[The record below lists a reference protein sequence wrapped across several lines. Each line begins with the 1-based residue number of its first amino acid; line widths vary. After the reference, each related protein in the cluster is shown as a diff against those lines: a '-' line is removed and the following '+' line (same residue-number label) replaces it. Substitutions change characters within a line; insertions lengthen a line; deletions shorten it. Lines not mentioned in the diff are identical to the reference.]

1 MEPHKRKS
9 LATECLAQ
17 FLVVALLVSPVGPAR
32 AAPGQ
37 VVTNGSGT
45 GIPTADGFLFEPE
58 VPFQSLKHVP
68 TWSELEQLLDNPYA
82 YAPDPSTPGND
93 QGFPSYRSRITRRP
107 SYLPAPLPQFLLH
120 PLNYNTLTG
129 EEMRLINPN
138 FQESEFDVIDF
149 LDVQGDP
156 ATGPYV
162 WVTTRTTISAG
173 AERVEPGS
181 IPIDYNNPIGAD
193 EVACVNVTEVS
204 PPEGATMCGGDPGE
218 PGYFGLGVLR
228 PIANYSTPAVPL
240 SLIAPPDVGTGF
252 VLDPAQHRLFDPQRM
267 LPPDG
272 LAGFILPRNASGAF
286 GLRKPTLRVPQV
298 EDMNGQPGSPSAP
311 AYTANVDPDEVTA
324 SNENDFIRSQAIARV
339 LGKALFW
346 DMQVGSDGVQS
357 CGTCHFNGTGTDSR
371 VKNQLNPNHLG
382 GDNTLQVGSTDMDP
396 TNTGLGKAANHTLT
410 AADFPLHRLA
420 VGKEDIAGDPACKT
434 VLTANVS
441 AVPYDPQLAG
451 YQPSQR
457 FSNPP
462 ANRFPTVC
470 DASVVEKDVND
481 VVSSMGVHWGIF
493 KDIAPIG
500 ALIADPSGVSVVA
513 PDLRETATDCNT
525 LPAGAARTACLNA
538 ISDPIAA
545 FAGTA
550 GTGEAGIKNEFR
562 RVEPRNTPT
571 MQAGSFNF
579 DNFWDGRARH
589 DFNGGSV
596 FGAGDPQAH
605 VFVCEGTNS
614 AGSCTGNALVPT
626 RQIIRFTSIASLATG
641 PALSEFEMSFFGRN
655 WAKLGKKL
663 LQPSQADTP
672 APSAARGAVT
682 PLGNQL
688 VDPTDSVLG
697 PYSNQGGSACASV
710 PAADR
715 SPGSPAPGKPGL
727 CISYLGLIRQA
738 FYPALWGKSG
748 RHLNGCYTDGRIE
761 IHPNQCGTSGNP
773 AASVRVLNHD
783 PAQGPVESVI
793 AVNNDP
799 FDGYVLSV
807 ANNAAVKAN
816 TNQFTQ
822 MEANF
827 SLFWG
832 LSVNAW
838 IQILVPDDTPF
849 DRFQDINP
857 DAFAAL
863 GEPGEFGLVS
873 DLPNCPVPGQR
884 IAPTPGNPLGGCFT
898 PYGNFKRDDGL
909 TALLNATGEG
919 AGNPTLVTVSGTRNA
934 ADPDPLLGLDI
945 FFASNLSLKNP
956 NFRTGRCGECH
967 AIPTLTDHTMPFT
980 SKINLMD
987 AVAEFATPGVELIL
1001 EPLARLRVISGFLLE
1016 SELVENGQ
1024 DAIERRIVNQ
1034 SIVPNPVDGLAYPGA
1049 TKDGL
1054 IAHDG
1059 TRWGDWTGADSA
1071 FLDNGI
1077 YNLGI
1082 RPTAEDIG
1090 RGGNDAFGW
1099 PLSLA
1104 ALMMKNLAGEGYNP
1118 GGDNPVDNFAQPLV
1132 PRPILTVDPLDL
1144 ESAFE
1149 PTAQD
1154 PQINPGFEGEPANP
1168 MLPAYLGDFA
1178 NNLTVGDFPPE
1189 VDEAGGAIGGMVN
1202 VLTDVAMIE
1211 GFMDTLGP
1219 FNPANVSAE
1228 VLNYGGMSE
1237 RDGDIRAQMGTWP
1250 NVNRVGRMGSFKA
1263 APLRNVEL
1271 TGPYFHNGGKLT
1283 LRQVV
1288 DFYTRGGDFP
1298 ITNASHRDFNLVN
1311 MNVEIQS
1318 NLSEEEKVALVDFL
1332 LELTDERNRFAR
1344 APFDKPEVIVPVDGL
1359 APDNKLGRANLL
1371 SQASFVSITAV
1382 GAAGG
1387 VEETPFMNLTKVR
1400 LVGAAANRGSPEC
1413 DFDGKAGTGRVS
1425 HYCH

>member
-1 MEPHKRKS
+1 VKSHKKS
-9 LATECLAQ
+9 LVTECLAEVLILA
-17 FLVVALLVSPVGPAR
+17 LVVVPVAPVR
-32 AAPGQ
+32 AEPGDI
-37 VVTNGSGT
+37 VVNGAST

-68 TWSELEQLLDNPYA
+68 TWSELEQMLDNPYA
-82 YAPDPSTPGND
+82 FAPDPGTPGND
-93 QGFPSYRSRITRRP
+93 QGFPSYRSNITRRP
-107 SYLPAPLPQFLLH
+107 SFLPQPLPQFHVH

-138 FQESEFDVIDF
+138 FPETEFDVIDQLV
-149 LDVQGDP
+149 LDGDP
-156 ATGPYV
+156 LTGTYT
-162 WVTTRTTISAG
+162 WVTTTTTISAG
-173 AERVEPGS
+173 ADRVEEGS
-181 IPIDYNNPIGAD
+181 IPIDYNNPIGTD
-193 EVACVNVTEVS
+193 DPVCVTVIEVV
-204 PPEGATMCGGDPGE
+204 PPEGAILCGGDPGE
-218 PGYFGLGVLR
+218 PGYFGFGVLR

-240 SLIAPPDVGTGF
+240 SVLAPPAAGTGF
-252 VLDPAQHRLFDPQRM
+252 VLNPALHRLWDPQR
-267 LPPDG
+267 LAPPDG
-272 LAGFILPRNASGAF
+272 LAGFILPRSASTGAF
-286 GLRKPTLRVPQV
+286 GLRKPSLRVPQV
-298 EDMNGQPGSPSAP
+298 ADMNGAPGSPAIP
-311 AYTANVDPDEVTA
+311 AYTANVDPDDVTA
-324 SNENDFIRSQAIARV
+324 SNENDFIRSQTLARV

-382 GDNTLQVGSTDMDP
+382 NDLTFQVGDTNLDP
-396 TNTGLGKAANHTLT
+396 SDPSAGKAANYTLT
-410 AADFPLHRLA
+410 PADFPLHR
-420 VGKEDIAGDPACKT
+420 VTNPDVAGDPACT
-434 VLTANVS
+434 TALTANVS
-441 AVPYDPQLAG
+441 AIPYDPQQAG

-457 FSNPP
+457 FSNPQTGVH
-462 ANRFPTVC
+462 TVC
-470 DASVVEKDVND
+470 DAANTEKDVND

-493 KDIAPIG
+493 KDIPPIG
-500 ALIADPSGVSVVA
+500 QFISDPSGVAVVP

-525 LPAGAARTACLNA
+525 LPVGPARTACLAA
-538 ISDPIAA
+538 ISDPIPG
-545 FAGTA
+545 FAGAA
-550 GTGEAGIKNEFR
+550 GTGEPGVRNEFR

-571 MQAGSFNF
+571 MQAAAFNF

-589 DFNGGSV
+589 DFNGASV
-596 FGAGDPQAH
+596 FGAADPQAH
-605 VFVCEGTNS
+605 VFVCESVNAGGT
-614 AGSCTGNALVPT
+614 CTGNALVAT
-626 RQIIRFTSIASLATG
+626 RQIIRFVSIASLATG
-641 PALSEFEMSFFGRN
+641 PALSEFEMSLFGRN
-655 WAKLGKKL
+655 WSKLGKKL
-663 LQPSQADTP
+663 LQPVQDPTP

-688 VDPTDSVLG
+688 VSTTDSVLG
-697 PYSNQGGSACASV
+697 PYSNQGGSACASLPV
-710 PAADR
+710 ADR

-738 FYPALWGKSG
+738 FYPALWGRSG
-748 RHLNGCYTDGRIE
+748 RHLNGCYTDGRTE
-761 IHPNQCGTSGNP
+761 IHPNQCGTGSNP
-773 AASVRVLNHD
+773 AAAVRVLNHD
-783 PAQGPVESVI
+783 PAKGPVETVL
-793 AVNNDP
+793 ALNADP
-799 FDGYVLSV
+799 FDGYVLSI
-807 ANNAAVKAN
+807 ANGAAVKAN

-857 DAFAAL
+857 DAFAGL

-873 DLPNCPVPGQR
+873 DLPNCTTPGQR
-884 IAPTPGNPLGGCFT
+884 IAPAPGNPMGSCFT
-898 PYGNFKRDDGL
+898 PYGNFKRDPGL
-909 TALLNATGEG
+909 TALLNALGEG
-919 AGNPTLVTVSGTRNA
+919 GGDPTLVTVPGTRNPS
-934 ADPDPLLGLDI
+934 DPDPLLGLDI
-945 FFASNLSLKNP
+945 FFSSNLSLKNP

-987 AVAEFATPGVELIL
+987 AVAEFVTPGVELVL
-1001 EPLARLRVISGFLLE
+1001 EPLARLRVITGFLLE

-1024 DAIERRIVNQ
+1024 DAIERRIVDQ

-1049 TKDGL
+1049 TAQGL
-1054 IAHDG
+1054 PGFGA
-1059 TRWGDWTGADSA
+1059 WTGADQA
-1071 FLDNGI
+1071 FLDNGM

-1082 RPTAEDIG
+1082 RPISEDIG

-1099 PLSLA
+1099 PLSLS
-1104 ALMMKNLAGEGYNP
+1104 ALMLKNLAGPDYNP
-1118 GGDNPVDNFAQPLV
+1118 GGDDPLNNFAQP
-1132 PRPILTVDPLDL
+1132 PAPGIPILTVDALDL

-1168 MLPAYLGDFA
+1168 MIPSYIGDFA

-1211 GFMDTLGP
+1211 GFMDNLGP
-1219 FNPANVSAE
+1219 FNPGNTSAE
-1228 VLNYGGMSE
+1228 VLNFGGFSDRPGDL
-1237 RDGDIRAQMGTWP
+1237 RDQMGTWP

-1298 ITNASHRDFNLVN
+1298 ISNSAHRDFNLVN

-1332 LELTDERNRFAR
+1332 LEITDERNRFAR
-1344 APFDKPEVIVPVDGL
+1344 APFDKPEVIVPMDGL
-1359 APDNKLGRANLL
+1359 APDNKTGRTAMLADPRY
-1371 SQASFVSITAV
+1371 QSITEV
-1382 GAAGG
+1382 GAGG
-1387 VEETPFMNLTKVR
+1387 TATPEPSFMNLTKVR
-1400 LVGAAANRGSPEC
+1400 VSGAAANRGSPEC
-1413 DFDGKAGTGRVS
+1413 DFDGSAGTGRVS

>member
-1 MEPHKRKS
+1 VESHKKP
-9 LATECLAQ
+9 LVTECLARV
-17 FLVVALLVSPVGPAR
+17 LILALLVYPGSPVR
-32 AAPGQ
+32 AEPGD
-37 VVTNGSGT
+37 VITNGTDT
-45 GIPTADGFLFEPE
+45 GIITAGGFLFEPE
-58 VPFQSLKHVP
+58 VPFQSLKYVP
-68 TWSELEQLLDNPYA
+68 NWSELEQLLDNPYLFA
-82 YAPDPSTPGND
+82 ADPGTPGND
-93 QGFPSYRSRITRRP
+93 QGYPSYRSRITRRP
-107 SYLPAPLPQFLLH
+107 SFLPQPLPQFLVH

-138 FQESEFDVIDF
+138 FRETEFDVIDV
-149 LDVQGDP
+149 LALEDGADP
-156 ATGPYV
+156 AIGPYTWLTV
-162 WVTTRTTISAG
+162 PATISAG
-173 AERVEPGS
+173 ADRVEPGS
-181 IPIDYNNPIGAD
+181 IPIDYNNPIGPD
-193 EVACVNVTEVS
+193 DPFCVPVTEFN
-204 PPEGATMCGGDPGE
+204 PPEGSTLCGGDPGE
-218 PGYFGLGVLR
+218 PGYFGFGVLR
-228 PIANYSTPAVPL
+228 PISNYSTPAVPL
-240 SLIAPPDVGTGF
+240 SMVAPPAAGTSV
-252 VLDPAQHRLFDPQRM
+252 VLDPAVHRLWDPQRM

-272 LAGFILPRNASGAF
+272 LMGFILPRNSAGAF
-286 GLRKPTLRVPQV
+286 GLRKPSLRVPQV
-298 EDMNGQPGSPSAP
+298 EDMNGDPGSPARP

-324 SNENDFIRSQAIARV
+324 SNENDFIRNQAMARV

-382 GDNTLQVGSTDMDP
+382 GDLTLQVGSTNLDP
-396 TNTGLGKAANHTLT
+396 ANAALGKAANYTLT
-410 AADFPLHRLA
+410 PADFPLHRVA
-420 VGKEDIAGDPACKT
+420 DPDVAGDPACSSP
-434 VLTANVS
+434 LTANVS
-441 AVPYDPQLAG
+441 GIPYAPQVAG
-451 YQPSQR
+451 FLPSQR
-457 FSNPP
+457 FSNPQSGVK
-462 ANRFPTVC
+462 TVC
-470 DASVVEKDVND
+470 SAANIQSDAND
-481 VVSSMGVHWGIF
+481 VVSSMGVHWGVF

-500 ALIADPSGVSVVA
+500 QLISDPSGVAVPA
-513 PDLRETATDCNT
+513 PDLRETAADCNT
-525 LPAGAARTACLNA
+525 LPAGATRTACLAA
-538 ISDPIAA
+538 ISDPIPA
-545 FAGTA
+545 FAGSA
-550 GTGEAGIKNEFR
+550 GTGEAGIRNQFR

-571 MQAGSFNF
+571 MQAAAFNF

-605 VFVCEGTNS
+605 VFVCESVNA
-614 AGSCTGNALVPT
+614 AGNCTGNALVPT
-626 RQIIRFTSIASLATG
+626 RQIIRFTSLASLATG
-641 PALSEFEMSFFGRN
+641 PALSEFEMSLFGRN

-663 LQPSQADTP
+663 LQPVQVDTP

-688 VDPTDSVLG
+688 VSTTDSLLG
-697 PYSNQGGSACASV
+697 PYSNQGGSACAGL

-715 SPGSPAPGKPGL
+715 SPGNPAPGKPGL
-727 CISYLGLIRQA
+727 CISYPGLIRQA
-738 FYPALWGKSG
+738 FFPGLWGRSG
-748 RHLNGCYTDGRIE
+748 RHLNGCYTDGRTE
-761 IHPNQCGTSGNP
+761 IHTQCGSGGTP

-783 PAQGPVESVI
+783 PSKGPVETVL
-793 AVNNDP
+793 ALNNDP

-807 ANNAAVKAN
+807 ANGAAVKAN

-838 IQILVPDDTPF
+838 IQIVIPDDTPF
-849 DRFQDINP
+849 DQFMDINA

-873 DLPNCPVPGQR
+873 DLPNCATPGQR
-884 IAPTPGNPLGGCFT
+884 IAPTPGNPMGSCFT
-898 PYGNFKRDDGL
+898 PFGRFLRDNGL
-909 TALLNATGEG
+909 TALLNAQGEG
-919 AGNPTLVTVSGTRNA
+919 GGDPTLMTVAGTRKPN
-934 ADPDPLLGLDI
+934 DPDPLLGLDI
-945 FFASNLSLKNP
+945 FFSSNLSLKNP

-980 SKINLMD
+980 SKINLSD
-987 AVAEFATPGVELIL
+987 AVAEFSTPGVELIL
-1001 EPLARLRVISGFLLE
+1001 EPLARLRVITGFLLE

-1024 DAIERRIVNQ
+1024 DAIERRIVDQ
-1034 SIVPNPVDGLAYPGA
+1034 SIVPNPVDGLGYPGA
-1049 TKDGL
+1049 TAQGL
-1054 IAHDG
+1054 PGFGA
-1059 TRWGDWTGADSA
+1059 WTGADSA
-1071 FLDNGI
+1071 FLDNGM

-1082 RPTAEDIG
+1082 RPIAEDIG

-1104 ALMMKNLAGEGYNP
+1104 ALMMKNLAGPDYNP
-1118 GGDNPVDNFAQPLV
+1118 GGDDPADNFAQPVV
-1132 PRPILTVDPLDL
+1132 PRPIMTVDPMDL

-1149 PTAQD
+1149 PSAQD

-1168 MLPAYLGDFA
+1168 MLPAYVGEFA
-1178 NNLTVGDFPPE
+1178 NAITVGDFPPE

-1228 VLNYGGMSE
+1228 VLNYGGMTE
-1237 RDGDIRAQMGTWP
+1237 RDGDIKAQMGTWP

-1311 MNVEIQS
+1311 MNIEIQS

-1332 LELTDERNRFAR
+1332 LELTDERSRFAR
-1344 APFDKPEVIVPVDGL
+1344 APFDKPEVIVPLDGL
-1359 APDNKLGRANLL
+1359 APDNRLGRTSLL
-1371 SQASFVSITAV
+1371 GDARFVSITEV
-1382 GAAGG
+1382 GASGTA
-1387 VEETPFMNLTKVR
+1387 TPEPAFMNLTNVR
-1400 LVGAAANRGSPEC
+1400 VSGVAANRGSPEC
-1413 DFDGKAGTGRVS
+1413 DFDGTAGTGRVS